1 MWLNHKCFP
10 PSADSRPGT
19 AHRARATLA
28 RPRRSTLRA
37 VPACQLSENK
47 EPTHERLGNH
57 LQQGRSHRASSPA
70 VPPTSRAPKRS
81 PSTCWNG
88 PRPTSSRATTAPAS
102 WKATSRRNCCCAA
115 SASSSPASP
124 KPDPSRDRQAP
135 VASADAR
142 LLRQAYA
149 RASRVPGAAGPSDG
163 FAPATWHLS
172 ARQGRRDRRRAYR
185 PGPRRNA
192 RSPPRCVAVR
202 RTACRPR
209 RGWW

>member
-10 PSADSRPGT
+10 PSADSRTGT

-28 RPRRSTLRA
+28 RPHRSTLR
-37 VPACQLSENK
+37 PAGL
-47 EPTHERLGNH
+47 PTQRKTRSLPMSDWAITYSKDEATERQVL
-57 LQQGRSHRASSPA
+57 PF
-70 VPPTSRAPKRS
+70 PTSRAPKRS

-135 VASADAR
+135 VASADTR

-163 FAPATWHLS
+163 FAPATRHLS

-192 RSPPRCVAVR
+192 RSPPRCAAVR

>member
-10 PSADSRPGT
+10 PSADSRPGPPI
-19 AHRARATLA
+19 APGQPLRDRAGLPFGPCRPANSAKTRSLPMSDWAITYSKDEAT
-28 RPRRSTLRA
+28 
-37 VPACQLSENK
+37 
-47 EPTHERLGNH
+47 ERQVL
-57 LQQGRSHRASSPA
+57 PF
-70 VPPTSRAPKRS
+70 PTSRAPKRS

-124 KPDPSRDRQAP
+124 KPDPSRDRQTP
-135 VASADAR
+135 VASADKR

-163 FAPATWHLS
+163 FAPATRHLS